1 MIRNL
6 RISLYWRL
14 LTLADWVFELHLKD
28 RSRKSMRPLTALAN
42 SIDRAALWVAPP
54 GYMNEP
60 AKAWTGRV
68 EQ

>member
-28 RSRKSMRPLTALAN
+28 RSRRSMRLLVTLADA
-42 SIDRAALWVAPP
+42 IDRAAYRMAPP
-54 GYMNEP
+54 GYLNEP
-60 AKAWTGRV
+60 AKAWTGSV
-68 EQ
+68 EP